1 MDDYRARI
9 IAVRQELI
17 AKGYECNCIQIRERL
32 QNPTM
37 LSIMFLAKLEKYCK
51 KRQTEVGMRTI

>member
-1 MDDYRARI
+1 M
-9 IAVRQELI
+9 RQELI